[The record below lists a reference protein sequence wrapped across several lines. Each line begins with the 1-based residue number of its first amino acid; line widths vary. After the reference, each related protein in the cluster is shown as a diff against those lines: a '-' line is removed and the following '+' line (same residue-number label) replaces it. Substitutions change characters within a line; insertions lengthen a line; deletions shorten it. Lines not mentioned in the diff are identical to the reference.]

1 MKHQNKTN
9 NNKNKRTNKVNTKTR
24 KKRDNFDDTE
34 GFVEGFGGVKKL
46 IKKVKNKAKDVFM
59 KPFNSFKKIIT
70 APIRTLQDFFTT
82 ILCLAVYLESVFK
95 WFSETFILL
104 SKYFAN
110 ASICFGFWLLDSF
123 VACFQFI
130 LIDVILNVLFIPAS
144 IIGQMLGYP
153 FITSMRIEGE
163 NRKLLYENTNLLRLI
178 VKGIDSMADGNLYT
192 KCFEI
197 GSIKPFPTYYS

>member
-9 NNKNKRTNKVNTKTR
+9 KNVKLNKANNKTR
-24 KKRDNFDDTE
+24 KTRDNFEDTE
-34 GFVEGFGGVKKL
+34 GFIEGFGAIKRA
-46 IKKVKNKAKDVFM
+46 IKKAINKVKDTFM
-59 KPFNSFKKIIT
+59 KPFNSFKKLIT

-95 WFSETFILL
+95 WFSDTFIVL

-110 ASICFGFWLLDSF
+110 ASICFVFWLLDSF

-130 LIDVILNVLFIPAS
+130 LIDVILNILFVPAS

-153 FITSMRIEGE
+153 FIASMRIEGE
-163 NRKLLYENTNLLRLI
+163 NKKRLYENTNLLRLM
-178 VKGIDSMADGNLYT
+178 VKGIDSMTDGDLYT